1 MTKISLQ
8 NIDNLQ
14 NESTEVSAI
23 NNNNAFTR
31 AAMDNTLS
39 RDGTAPNQMNTPLDM
54 NSKKIINLIDA
65 TTDQEPVTF
74 GQFNN
79 TIGALNAGGVVTG
92 SYVTL
97 SPNSTLTQERILSA
111 GNNISVIDSGPGT
124 PSVPGT
130 VTVGISDDDLN
141 AVAALST
148 TGLISRTGAGTAAT
162 RTVTGTA
169 NEIAVTN
176 GDGVS
181 GNPTT
186 SLPSALTFTGKTV
199 TNGTYVT
206 PTISSIINTGT
217 LTLPTSTDTLVGKA
231 TTDTLTNKT
240 YDTAGAG
247 NSFLINGLAATAN
260 TGTGS
265 VVRATSPTLVTPA
278 LGTPASGTLTNT
290 TGLPISTGVSGLGAG
305 VATFLATPSSANLA
319 TAMTDETGS
328 GANVFATS
336 PTLVTPVLGTPTSG
350 TLTNCTGLPLSG
362 HTNQAA
368 YTIVA
373 NNTGSSATPTAMD
386 VPTITSKASPVA
398 ADIILIQDSAAS
410 NAFKRTTVGAVGAA
424 GAVSSFNTLTGAV
437 TSNVTKQIFTTS
449 GTYTPTSGMLHC
461 IIECVGGGGGSGGI
475 ANMGA
480 GTGGSPGGGGAGG
493 YSRTYSTAAAIGASK
508 TVTIGAAGAAGAGA
522 GPTAGGAGGDTSV
535 GTLCIAKG
543 GSGGAA
549 SASGSGGLGGVLGT
563 GDVTG
568 TGDPGGT
575 GMNQAIITVTTRGPK
590 GGSSPWGGG
599 GRESVAAGVAVP
611 GENGS
616 GYGSGAGAG
625 ATQNAGGAANG
636 NSGTSGLVIIT
647 EFINL

>member
-14 NESTEVSAI
+14 NESTVVSAI
-23 NNNNAFTR
+23 NNNNAYTR

-54 NSKKIINLIDA
+54 NSKKIINLVDA

-79 TIGALNAGGVVTG
+79 TISALNAGAVVTA
-92 SYVTL
+92 SYVTTTP
-97 SPNSTLTQERILSA
+97 SSTLTQERILSA
-111 GNNISVIDSGPGT
+111 GNNISVTDSGPGT

-141 AVAALST
+141 AIAALST
-148 TGLISRTGAGTAAT
+148 TGLISRTGAGTTAT

-169 NEIAVTN
+169 NEITLTN

-181 GNPTT
+181 GNPTA

-199 TNGTYVT
+199 TGGTY
-206 PTISSIINTGT
+206 SSST
-217 LTLPTSTDTLVGKA
+217 L
-231 TTDTLTNKT
+231 N
-240 YDTAGAG
+240 
-247 NSFLINGLAATAN
+247 
-260 TGTGS
+260 
-265 VVRATSPTLVTPA
+265 SPTLVTPA
-278 LGTPASGTLTNT
+278 LGTPASGILTNT
-290 TGLPISTGVSGLGAG
+290 TGLPISTGVSGLGTN
-305 VATFLATPSSANLA
+305 VATFLATPSSANLIA
-319 TAMTDETGS
+319 AMTDETGT

-336 PTLVTPVLGTPTSG
+336 PTLVTPILGTPTSG

-373 NNTGSSATPTAMD
+373 NNTGGSAVPTAVD
-386 VPTITSKASPVA
+386 IPTITSKATPVS
-398 ADIILIQDSAAS
+398 ADIVLIQDSAAS
-410 NAFKRTTVGAVGAA
+410 NAFKRTTVGAIGSV

-437 TSNVTKQIFTTS
+437 TSNVVVQKFTAS

-461 IIECVGGGGGSGGI
+461 IIECGGGGGGSGGI
-475 ANMGA
+475 VNGGA

-508 TVTIGAAGAAGAGA
+508 TVTIGAAGAAG
-522 GPTAGGAGGDTSV
+522 
-535 GTLCIAKG
+535 
-543 GSGGAA
+543 
-549 SASGSGGLGGVLGT
+549 ASGSGGLGGVLGT

-599 GRESVAAGVAVP
+599 GRESVSAGVAVP

-625 ATQNAGGAANG
+625 ATQNAAGAANG

>member
-14 NESTEVSAI
+14 NESTVVSAI

-39 RDGTAPNQMNTPLDM
+39 RDGTAPNQMTTPLDM

-130 VTVGISDDDLN
+130 VTVGVSDDDLN

-148 TGLISRTGAGTAAT
+148 TGLIARTGAGTAAT

-181 GNPTT
+181 GNPAA

-290 TGLPISTGVSGLGAG
+290 TGLPISTGVS
-305 VATFLATPSSANLA
+305 
-319 TAMTDETGS
+319 
-328 GANVFATS
+328 
-336 PTLVTPVLGTPTSG
+336 
-350 TLTNCTGLPLSG
+350 
-362 HTNQAA
+362 
-368 YTIVA
+368 
-373 NNTGSSATPTAMD
+373 
-386 VPTITSKASPVA
+386 
-398 ADIILIQDSAAS
+398 
-410 NAFKRTTVGAVGAA
+410 AVGAA

-437 TSNVTKQIFTTS
+437 TSNVVVQKFTAS

-549 SASGSGGLGGVLGT
+549 GASGGGGVGGVAGT

-568 TGDPGGT
+568 TGAPGGT
-575 GMNQAIITVTTRGPK
+575 GMNQAIITVTTRGPN
-590 GGSSPWGGG
+590 GGSTLWGGG

-611 GENGS
+611 GDNGT
-616 GYGSGAGAG
+616 GFGSGAGG
-625 ATQNAGGAANG
+625 WATQNVGGAANG
-636 NSGTSGLVIIT
+636 NSGAAGLVIIT